1 MDVTFHC
8 THCQQV
14 LEADAGLAGTQVD
27 CPSCGKHLVIPQP
40 DLTNVKLVNPIA
52 SSAAA
57 KEEKHF
63 SVPVHEGPSEVLIKK
78 PVAVQDVVPQDGKL
92 HLRIKTIRRID
103 CVEVGHDRFDEVVTK
118 FLDKVGQE
126 NVVNVNTVAYTHIDI
141 GSQKLLTDFGIL
153 ILYKG

>member
-14 LEADAGLAGTQVD
+14 LEADAGLAGTQIE
-27 CPSCGKHLVIPQP
+27 CPSCGKHLVIPAP
-40 DLTNVKLVNPIA
+40 DPTNVKMLNPISA
-52 SSAAA
+52 SAGA

-63 SVPVHEGPSEVLIKK
+63 TVPVREGPSEVLIQK
-78 PVAVQDVVPQDGKL
+78 PVEVQDVVPQDGRL

-118 FLDKVGQE
+118 FLDKVGPD
-126 NVVNVNTVAYTHIDI
+126 NVISVNTVAYTHIDI